1 MPLDTGS
8 IGTGVP
14 TGDPLVWPGKVA
26 ETFSA
31 EVYAKAFD
39 SYLLSRVTRVSAASA
54 YWLRRITTVE
64 VGATAN
70 EGATTSETDMK
81 GETQRIAL
89 ATYRAQ
95 QKVSAELLADSDALK
110 VVSNLLALELAE
122 DVSAACADA
131 VESASY
137 DPTASS
143 GTGAYRDNVITGG
156 ISTGV
161 ATHQT
166 LLALAYGSSVPLNGF
181 AAGNRFTQDQRS
193 RIVMLTSGDT
203 ITEFLRTS
211 VTGNLGGVIDAESGM
226 PIIAGIP
233 ICTTVGMLA
242 NAASSKGGLHVA
254 CVDPTAIILAEQPM
268 VISVD
273 TESLAENNQVLITAS
288 YRAAAFLT
296 SRAHATGLTL
306 RTMSSLT

>member
-39 SYLLSRVTRVSAASA
+39 TYLLSRVTKVPAASA
-54 YWLRRITTVE
+54 LNLRRLTAYE
-64 VGATAN
+64 VGAATV
-70 EGATTSETDMK
+70 EGATTAETDMK
-81 GETQRIAL
+81 GEVQRIAL
-89 ATYRAQ
+89 TTYRAQ
-95 QKVSAELLADSDALK
+95 QKVSAELLADSDAMK
-110 VVSNLLALELAE
+110 VIASMLALELAE

-131 VESASY
+131 VEAACY
-137 DPTASS
+137 DPSAGG
-143 GTGAYRDNVITGG
+143 GTGAYRDNVLLTPVTTG
-156 ISTGV
+156 I
-161 ATHQT
+161 ATYQH
-166 LLALAYGSSVPLNGF
+166 LLSIAYGAATTGNGF

-203 ITEFLRTS
+203 ITEFLRTA
-211 VTGNLGGVIDAESGM
+211 VTGNIGGVIGSERGM
-226 PIIAGIP
+226 PTIAGIP

-242 NAASSKGGLHVA
+242 NAATTKGGLHVA
-254 CVDPTAIILAEQPM
+254 CVDPAAIVLAEQPM

-273 TESLAENNQVLITAS
+273 TESLAANNQVLITAA

-296 SRAHATGLTL
+296 HRTHATGLAL
-306 RTMSSLT
+306 RTMA